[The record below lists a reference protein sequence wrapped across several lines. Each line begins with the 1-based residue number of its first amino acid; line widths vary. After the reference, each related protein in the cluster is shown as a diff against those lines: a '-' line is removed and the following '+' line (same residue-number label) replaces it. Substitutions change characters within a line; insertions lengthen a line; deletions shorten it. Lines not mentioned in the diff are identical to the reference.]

1 MLTAEHITKSY
12 GSGKR
17 KTTAVTDA
25 TLSMVPGELTVL
37 IGESGCGKTTLSRI
51 LAGIIQPDEGT
62 VLLDGRSVV
71 PPARKKDRFLCAD
84 IQVVLQ
90 DGMSSL
96 DPHFTIYR
104 SVAEPIRNL
113 MQLPSEA
120 ERDLVSS
127 LLERTGL
134 PAELAGRRPSELSG
148 GQLKRVCIARAL
160 ATSPRYLIFDEAVS
174 GLDVL
179 LKEKILSLIRDLH
192 RQTGAATLM
201 ITHDMDVAL
210 YMADRIAVMQNG
222 RIVENKAYTGNPG
235 CLTHPYSRLLLEQME
250 PFARPQQRSVSIGET
265 PLNIIEK

>member
-1 MLTAEHITKSY
+1 MLTAEHITKNY
-12 GSGKR
+12 GSGNR
-17 KTTAVTDA
+17 KTAAVIDA

-51 LAGIIQPDEGT
+51 LAGIIQPDQGT

-71 PPARKKDRFLCAD
+71 PPARKKDRSLCTD

-90 DGMSSL
+90 DGMSAL
-96 DPHFTIYR
+96 DPHFTVYR
-104 SVAEPIRNL
+104 SIAEPIRNL
-113 MQLPSEA
+113 LHLPPEA
-120 ERDLVSS
+120 ERNLVSS

-134 PAELAGRRPSELSG
+134 SADLAGRRPAQLSG

-210 YMADRIAVMQNG
+210 YMADRIVVMQNG
-222 RIVENKAYTGNPG
+222 CIVENRAYTGNAA
-235 CLTHPYSRLLLEQME
+235 CLTHPYSRLLLAQME
-250 PFARPQQRSVSIGET
+250 PFAKTQ
-265 PLNIIEK
+265 